1 MCYFPPY
8 CHSKNK
14 IEVLSNYATKCD
26 LKNKTSVDTFQFAK
40 NDDLAN
46 LKSQVDELDIDK
58 LAKLILIT

>member
-14 IEVLSNYATKCD
+14 IKVLSNYATKCNR
-26 LKNKTSVDTFQFAK
+26 KNKTSVGTFQFAK